1 MKYNF
6 SHYVITDF
14 IVRNAI
20 YVSTLNLSHVKI
32 AVAANCQWLT
42 AKRRKITGV
51 MEKIHDIKCGSN
63 LRKQVLPRRFKEKNE
78 AKVVTR
84 SMT

>member
-1 MKYNF
+1 M
-6 SHYVITDF
+6 V
-14 IVRNAI
+14 
-20 YVSTLNLSHVKI
+20 
-32 AVAANCQWLT
+32 T
-42 AKRRKITGV
+42 AKRRKVTGV

-78 AKVVTR
+78 AKVVMR